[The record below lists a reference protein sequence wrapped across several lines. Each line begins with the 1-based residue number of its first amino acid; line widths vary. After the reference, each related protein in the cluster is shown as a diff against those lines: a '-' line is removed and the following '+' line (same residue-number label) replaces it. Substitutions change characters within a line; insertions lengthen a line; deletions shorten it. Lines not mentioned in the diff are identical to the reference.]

1 LTTKTPTVT
10 RILEFDAGHRVHN
23 HESKCATLHG
33 HRYKV
38 EITASAKQLDSIG
51 RVIDFSVLK
60 EKVGGWIDR
69 AWDHNVLLFSED
81 VVTIKALKDVPCM
94 KTPYICDFNPTAE
107 NMAEYLLHT
116 VCPGILSATGVLVTK
131 VVVWE
136 TPNCYAEAVL
146 G

>member
-23 HESKCATLHG
+23 HESKCAVPHG
-33 HRYKV
+33 HRYRV
-38 EITASAKQLDSIG
+38 EVTAQAAYLDPIG

-60 EKVGGWIDR
+60 EKVGGWIDEN
-69 AWDHNVLLFSED
+69 WDHNFILFEED
-81 VVTIKALKDVPCM
+81 SSWVSALNNGRKCPWVAP
-94 KTPYICDFNPTAE
+94 FNPTAE
-107 NMAEYLLHT
+107 NMAAYLLRT
-116 VCPGILSATGVLVTK
+116 VCPGVLAGCGVTVTK
-131 VVVWE
+131 VVVHE